1 MVTSKTEF
9 KTASQM
15 SNRIKPSFKILLSEI
30 IDYAGLFPPAKLSM
44 DQAVANYA
52 SYRKSKYS
60 WMLAKFIV
68 PSSRIDEFVS
78 NSKEILGQDGTP
90 WSLSVI
96 ADETLDV
103 TLKKIR
109 DFNEEFKGIGQ
120 CDTLEMKVSSV
131 WAIEEASERLG
142 DQLVIYFE
150 IPVEDN
156 LPDLISVISI
166 HRQRAKMRTG
176 GTTHDAFP
184 ATEKLLKFI
193 RACVAANVPFKFT
206 AGLHHPIRCEKPL
219 TYEQNAPVGK
229 MYGFLN
235 VFFASAFARNSLKP
249 SLIQEILE
257 DENPQNFA
265 FTEDGIYWRHEHFVG
280 NWYLEQLREKAA
292 TSFGSCSFEEPIQDL
307 KELKLLD

>member
-1 MVTSKTEF
+1 MVTSKNEF

-60 WMLAKFIV
+60 WMLARFIV
-68 PSSRIDEFVS
+68 PSSRIDEFIS
-78 NSKEILGQDGTP
+78 NSKDILGQDGNP

-120 CDTLEMKVSSV
+120 FDTLEMKASSV

-150 IPVEDN
+150 IPVDDN

-166 HRQRAKMRTG
+166 HRQR
-176 GTTHDAFP
+176 P
-184 ATEKLLKFI
+184 
-193 RACVAANVPFKFT
+193 
-206 AGLHHPIRCEKPL
+206 
-219 TYEQNAPVGK
+219 
-229 MYGFLN
+229 
-235 VFFASAFARNSLKP
+235 
-249 SLIQEILE
+249 
-257 DENPQNFA
+257 
-265 FTEDGIYWRHEHFVG
+265 
-280 NWYLEQLREKAA
+280 
-292 TSFGSCSFEEPIQDL
+292 
-307 KELKLLD
+307 